1 MGRSFRAINEDIPVH
16 LQNLG
21 LREWISESKDV
32 LLQDFAIP
40 AKEPRLIT

>member
-16 LQNLG
+16 LQDLG
-21 LREWISESKDV
+21 LMELISEPKDV

-40 AKEPRLIT
+40 AKEPQLIT